1 MNRSRRRFLLGGIA
15 AGLSL
20 AERTVF
26 AKAPMAGIQVSSVHR
41 MKLGNFEVTTLLDGY
56 VDSDPKLMAA
66 DPELIATLLE
76 AAHLPNGPIRL
87 SVNAFLINTGEK
99 LVLIDSGAAKL
110 MGPNLGRLPESF
122 ATAGVDRAQVDEV
135 LITHMHGDHI
145 GGVVTSQGNLLCPNA
160 QLRMAKADYDFWTS
174 AENEAKEKPERK
186 LRFVA
191 SKRAVGAYGDRVKP
205 FNPGEEIV
213 PGIRS
218 IAAVG
223 HTPGHTCYM
232 IQSSNARM
240 LAIGD
245 LLHIRPVQFSRPE
258 VTIAYDSD
266 PDRARATRRIV
277 LDMAARENLIIA
289 AAHLPFPGL
298 GYVRKKGA
306 SYSFDPL
313 PWQLF

>member
-1 MNRSRRRFLLGGIA
+1 
-15 AGLSL
+15 
-20 AERTVF
+20 
-26 AKAPMAGIQVSSVHR
+26 
-41 MKLGNFEVTTLLDGY
+41 
-56 VDSDPKLMAA
+56 
-66 DPELIATLLE
+66 
-76 AAHLPNGPIRL
+76 
-87 SVNAFLINTGEK
+87 
-99 LVLIDSGAAKL
+99 
-110 MGPNLGRLPESF
+110 
-122 ATAGVDRAQVDEV
+122 
-135 LITHMHGDHI
+135 
-145 GGVVTSQGNLLCPNA
+145 
-160 QLRMAKADYDFWTS
+160 MAKADYDFWTS

-191 SKRAVGAYGDRVKP
+191 SKRAVAAYGDRVKP

-266 PDRARATRRIV
+266 QDRARATRRIV

-306 SYSFDPL
+306 SYAFDPL
-313 PWQLF
+313 PWQHF